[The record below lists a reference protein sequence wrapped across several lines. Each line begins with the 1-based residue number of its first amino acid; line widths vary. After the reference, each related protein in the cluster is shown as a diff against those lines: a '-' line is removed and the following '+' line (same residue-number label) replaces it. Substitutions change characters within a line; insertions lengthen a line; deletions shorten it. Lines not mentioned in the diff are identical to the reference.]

1 MFVCMNINI
10 KIFIYEEICRLSD
23 FKADE
28 IARICNYWKGID
40 QRMKSYII
48 SDKVDLVTYKG
59 KTYIKSRPVAYRMK
73 NVLDLNKQRILVSY
87 FYDTDNH
94 KVDITN
100 SKQFEEICKKLCIN
114 RGTAIHYLRLKEI
127 LENYEVGSK
136 KAKVTK
142 IWRPNT
148 IISVRAVHTITGE
161 VVKSDTVAKLSKS
174 IGVSETS
181 IRKAIN
187 TGQIVKNWK
196 IIARH
201 KEQQ

>member
-1 MFVCMNINI
+1 
-10 KIFIYEEICRLSD
+10 
-23 FKADE
+23 
-28 IARICNYWKGID
+28 
-40 QRMKSYII
+40 MKSYSI
-48 SDKVDLVTYKG
+48 SDKVETVTYKG

-73 NVLDLNKQRILVSY
+73 NVLDLNKQRILIAY
-87 FYDTDNH
+87 FYDVDNH
-94 KVDITN
+94 KVSIKNTE
-100 SKQFEEICKKLCIN
+100 QFEDVCRKLCIT

-136 KAKVTK
+136 KAKNTK
-142 IWRPNT
+142 IWKPNT
-148 IISVRAVHTITGE
+148 IISVRAVNTLTGE
-161 VVKSDTVAKLSKS
+161 TVKSDTVSKLSKI

-187 TGQIVKNWK
+187 NGQIVKNYK

>member
-1 MFVCMNINI
+1 M
-10 KIFIYEEICRLSD
+10 L
-23 FKADE
+23 
-28 IARICNYWKGID
+28 
-40 QRMKSYII
+40 KSYI
-48 SDKVDLVTYKG
+48 VDDTVSTVTYKN
-59 KTYIKSRPVAYRMK
+59 KEYIKSRPVAYQLK
-73 NVLDLNKQRILVSY
+73 NVLDLKKQRLLIAY

-94 KVDITN
+94 KVSITN
-100 SKQFEEICKKLCIN
+100 TKQFESVCRKLCIN

-136 KAKVTK
+136 KAKNTK

-161 VVKSDTVAKLSKS
+161 TVKSDTVSKLSKI

-187 TGQIVKNWK
+187 TGIVVKNYR

>member
-1 MFVCMNINI
+1 
-10 KIFIYEEICRLSD
+10 
-23 FKADE
+23 
-28 IARICNYWKGID
+28 
-40 QRMKSYII
+40 MKSYSI
-48 SDKVDLVTYKG
+48 SDKVETVTYKG

-73 NVLDLNKQRILVSY
+73 NVLDLNKQRILIAY
-87 FYDTDNH
+87 FYDVDNH
-94 KVDITN
+94 KVDIT
-100 SKQFEEICKKLCIN
+100 KQFEEVCKKLCIN
-114 RGTAIHYLRLKEI
+114 RGTALSYLRLKEI

-136 KAKVTK
+136 KAKNTK

-161 VVKSDTVAKLSKS
+161 VVKSDTVSSLSKI

-181 IRKAIN
+181 IRKSIN
-187 TGQIVKNWK
+187 TGIIVKNYK

>member
-1 MFVCMNINI
+1 
-10 KIFIYEEICRLSD
+10 
-23 FKADE
+23 
-28 IARICNYWKGID
+28 
-40 QRMKSYII
+40 MKSYCKDIDI
-48 SDKVDLVTYKG
+48 VEFKG

-73 NVLDLNKQRILVSY
+73 KVLDLKKQRILVSY
-87 FYDTDNH
+87 FYDVDNH
-94 KVDITN
+94 KVDIKNTA
-100 SKQFEEICKKLCIN
+100 QFEEVCRKLCIT
-114 RGTAIHYLRLKEI
+114 RGQAIHYLRLKEI

-136 KAKVTK
+136 KAKATK

-148 IISVRAVHTITGE
+148 IISVRAVNTITGE
-161 VVKSDTVAKLSKS
+161 TIKSDTVRLLSKT

-187 TGQIVKNWK
+187 TGQTVKNYR

>member
-1 MFVCMNINI
+1 M
-10 KIFIYEEICRLSD
+10 L
-23 FKADE
+23 
-28 IARICNYWKGID
+28 
-40 QRMKSYII
+40 KSYI
-48 SDKVDLVTYKG
+48 VDDTVSTVTYKN
-59 KTYIKSRPVAYRMK
+59 KEYIKSRPVAYQLK
-73 NVLDLNKQRILVSY
+73 NVLDLKKQRVLVSH
-87 FYDTDNH
+87 FYDTDTH
-94 KVDITN
+94 KVSITN
-100 SKQFEEICKKLCIN
+100 TKQFADVCRKLCIN

-136 KAKVTK
+136 KAKNTK

-161 VVKSDTVAKLSKS
+161 TVKSDTVSKLSKI

-187 TGQIVKNWK
+187 TGIVVKNYR